1 MKKNLVLDSLPLTN
15 ANTLFFSL
23 VLSLNP
29 PIHRRDETALSMATI
44 CSRTLSIT
52 VPFVCP
58 VVLDTKMILL
68 QRSQQLIVR
77 FEAALPH
84 HLLLIRVIIVVHCL
98 HPLDKII
105 YRSVALPPHP
115 CFPRCKAPQVV
126 DVEIWRLRKLGHSF
140 DILSTLLPLLFG
152 LNFVACFN
160 FARLI
165 GGLVETV
172 SQINHHFRPFSVE
185 CAGSE
190 KVGISEN
197 RKRLYTLFSQ

>member
-126 DVEIWRLRKLGHSF
+126 DVEI
-140 DILSTLLPLLFG
+140 
-152 LNFVACFN
+152 
-160 FARLI
+160 
-165 GGLVETV
+165 
-172 SQINHHFRPFSVE
+172 
-185 CAGSE
+185 
-190 KVGISEN
+190 
-197 RKRLYTLFSQ
+197 